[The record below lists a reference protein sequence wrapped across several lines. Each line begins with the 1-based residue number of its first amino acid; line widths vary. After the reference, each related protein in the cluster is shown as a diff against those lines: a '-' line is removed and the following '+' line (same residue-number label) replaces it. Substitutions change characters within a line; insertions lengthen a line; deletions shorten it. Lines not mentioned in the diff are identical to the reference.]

1 MEFFTQKL
9 NVKTKIPKHT
19 KINIKISTCAI
30 DNNKTNYLDKVK
42 DTNNYPINIKIPWV
56 EKYRPKNSTEILL
69 EPFIKQKIKKILE
82 TKSIPNM
89 IITGEPGTGKTS
101 TILFLAKQIYGDKYI
116 DNVLELNASDDRGLS
131 IINNTIFPFC
141 KKKTGCII
149 NNETK
154 SNKYPNHKLVILD
167 EADSIT
173 PKAQNLLSNIISKF
187 RINTRIVFICN
198 DCTKIIESI
207 QSRCMIIK
215 YPRINS
221 ANLYHK
227 IEYICNKENIPY
239 TIDGINTL
247 LFVSDQDIRQSIN
260 NLECIYYSFGQLD
273 ENIIYKLIDKPKPYY
288 IAQILKSCYTND
300 FNHTIDIVKSL
311 YNKGYTPNDILLT
324 FMKYLFE
331 NNNIDM
337 QPNNSELKYET
348 KLKIYEIISLSY
360 IRVNGG
366 IDTLLQLCGCI
377 SKIYLYLQ
385 NE

>member
-1 MEFFTQKL
+1 MEFFTQKSIV
-9 NVKTKIPKHT
+9 NTKIHKHT
-19 KINIKISTCAI
+19 KINIDISKNAI
-30 DNNKTNYLDKVK
+30 KTKQLSD
-42 DTNNYPINIKIPWV
+42 NYPINIKIPWV
-56 EKYRPKNSTEILL
+56 EKYRPKNSREILL
-69 EPFIKQKIKKILE
+69 EPFIKQKIEKILE

-101 TILFLAKQIYGDKYI
+101 TILFLAKQVYGDKYS

-149 NNETK
+149 NNENK
-154 SNKYPNHKLVILD
+154 SKKYPNHKLVILD

-221 ANLYHK
+221 TNLYQK
-227 IEYICNKENIPY
+227 IEYICIKEHIPY
-239 TIDGINTL
+239 TINGIKTL

-260 NLECIYYSFGQLD
+260 NLECIYYSFKQLD
-273 ENIIYKLIDKPKPYY
+273 DKFVYKLIDKPKPYY
-288 IAQILKSCYTND
+288 IAQILQSCYTND

-331 NNNIDM
+331 NNNIDI
-337 QPNNSELKYET
+337 QPQKCNSELKYET

>member
-1 MEFFTQKL
+1 MDFFTTKPVNRSKSLETQN
-9 NVKTKIPKHT
+9 NVCQTNP
-19 KINIKISTCAI
+19 I
-30 DNNKTNYLDKVK
+30 DNTTTID
-42 DTNNYPINIKIPWV
+42 IKIPWI
-56 EKYRPKNSTEILL
+56 EKYRPRNSTEILL
-69 EPFIKQKIKKILE
+69 EPFIKQKIEKILE

-101 TILFLAKQIYGDKYI
+101 TILFLAKQIYGDNYE

-131 IINNTIFPFC
+131 IINNTIYPFC
-141 KKKTGCII
+141 KKKSGYADG
-149 NNETK
+149 K
-154 SNKYPNHKLVILD
+154 DYPDHKLVILD

-173 PKAQNLLSNIISKF
+173 PKAQNLLSNIISEF
-187 RINTRIVFICN
+187 RKNTRIVFICN
-198 DCTKIIESI
+198 DCTQIIESI

-221 ANLYHK
+221 DNLYQK
-227 IEYICNKENIPY
+227 IEYICKKENVPFNSL
-239 TIDGINTL
+239 GVNTL

-260 NLECIYYSFGQLD
+260 NLECIYYSFGELS
-273 ENIIYKLIDKPKPYY
+273 ESTVYKLIDKPKPYY
-288 IAQILKSCYTND
+288 ISEIIKDCYSGD
-300 FNHTIDIVKSL
+300 YVRTINTVKSL

-331 NNNIDM
+331 NNS
-337 QPNNSELKYET
+337 NNMVDISEET

-377 SKIYLYLQ
+377 SKIFIYLQ
-385 NE
+385 NKT